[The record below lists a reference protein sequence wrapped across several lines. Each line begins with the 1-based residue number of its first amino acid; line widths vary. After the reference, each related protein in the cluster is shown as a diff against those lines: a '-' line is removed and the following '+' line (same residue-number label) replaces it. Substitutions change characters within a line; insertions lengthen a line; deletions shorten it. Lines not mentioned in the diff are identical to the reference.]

1 MTLKEEKIQDDP
13 IRGTPEIGRRG
24 TYSIACLRLSG
35 SRPLGSRSDRN
46 IPSRRCCVRFSYR
59 MVPEVY
65 QMFWAGWRLGS
76 SSTMPQSRPVVIA
89 SKAPAGWLRW
99 EVLDLVGPEPQGSV
113 SNVGA
118 AGGDRARPGPR

>member
-1 MTLKEEKIQDDP
+1 MRRRRSRDLEHVPVAGPRVLAVIATSLV
-13 IRGTPEIGRRG
+13 GGVVCGSLIGWFLR
-24 TYSIACLRLSG
+24 SIKCSG
-35 SRPLGSRSDRN
+35 R
-46 IPSRRCCVRFSYR
+46 
-59 MVPEVY
+59 
-65 QMFWAGWRLGS
+65 AWRLGS